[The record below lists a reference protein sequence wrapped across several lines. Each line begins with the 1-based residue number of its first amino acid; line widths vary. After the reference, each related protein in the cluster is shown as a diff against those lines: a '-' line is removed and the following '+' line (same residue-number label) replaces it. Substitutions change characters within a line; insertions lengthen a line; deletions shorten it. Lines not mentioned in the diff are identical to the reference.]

1 MASVAEK
8 IYETVK
14 GMSEQQA
21 AEVLDFAQALQ
32 AKKDEEY
39 EQAKQKALALL
50 DDPPLELNGRYWSRE
65 SLYDRL

>member
-8 IYETVK
+8 IVETVK

-21 AEVLDFAQALQ
+21 AAVLDFAQALQ
-32 AKKDEEY
+32 AKKDDEY

-50 DDPPLELNGRYWSRE
+50 DDPPLALNGRYWSRE